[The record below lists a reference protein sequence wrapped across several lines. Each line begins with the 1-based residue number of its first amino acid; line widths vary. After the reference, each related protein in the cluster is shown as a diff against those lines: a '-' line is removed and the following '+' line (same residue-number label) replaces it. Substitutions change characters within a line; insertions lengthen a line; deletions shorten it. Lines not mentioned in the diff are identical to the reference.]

1 MAKAHSPRRGSMQFW
16 PRKRSR
22 HSFVRVRSWA
32 NTKETKPLAFVGY
45 KAGMT
50 HVMMIDSRAKST
62 TSGEKISVPVTI
74 VECPQMFALGAAFY
88 SKDSHEKMKKIID
101 VFASEIPKDWRKVA
115 SLRVPLAKKSIKK
128 LEDVNEF
135 DHVRL
140 IVCSRPGTT
149 TVGAKKPQVIEVDL
163 GGSKEEALTYLK
175 EHLGKEIA
183 ASEIFSTGDM
193 IDVRAVTKGKGFQGT
208 VKRYGVMMT
217 SHKSEKVRRGVAAMG
232 AWTPKRVDYRI
243 PQPGKMG
250 YHFRTEYNKQII
262 KLGDASSVSEVNPS
276 AGLHQYGLLKNNYML
291 VRGSIAGPR
300 KKAVLLTAAIR
311 NAAYKNKSFIGVPE
325 ISYISQKAYQNV
337 KRE

>member
-32 NTKETKPLAFVGY
+32 KAKEVKPLGFVGY

-62 TSGEKISVPVTI
+62 TSGDKIAVPVTI
-74 VECPQMFALGAAFY
+74 VEVPQMFALGAAFY
-88 SKDSHEKMKKIID
+88 SKDSRGKLAKVAD
-101 VFASEIPKDWRKVA
+101 VFATEIPKDWRKVA
-115 SLRVPLAKKSIKK
+115 MLTIPLAKKSTKK
-128 LEDVNEF
+128 LEDVTGF

-140 IVCSRPGTT
+140 IACSRPGTT
-149 TVGAKKPQVIEVDL
+149 TVGAKKPQVIELEL
-163 GGSKEEALTYLK
+163 GGSNDESLAYLK
-175 EHLGKEIA
+175 EHVGKELA
-183 ASEIFSTGDM
+183 VSDVFTAGEV

-250 YHFRTEYNKQII
+250 YHSRSEYNKQII
-262 KLGDASSVSEVNPS
+262 KLGNSDVVSEVNPL
-276 AGLHQYGLLKNNYML
+276 AGLHQYGVVKNNYL
-291 VRGSIAGPR
+291 LIRGSIAGPR
-300 KKAVLLTAAIR
+300 KKAILLTSAIR
-311 NAAYKNKSFIGVPE
+311 NKAYKNKAFAGVLDVSFISRRTYTGAE
-325 ISYISQKAYQNV
+325 Q
-337 KRE
+337 

>member
-1 MAKAHSPRRGSMQFW
+1 MQFW

-32 NTKETKPLAFVGY
+32 AAKDAKPLGFVGY

-50 HVMMIDSRAKST
+50 HVMMNDSRAKST
-62 TSGEKISVPVTI
+62 TSGEKIAVPVTI

-88 SKDSHEKMKKIID
+88 SKDSRGRLRKVAD
-101 VFASEIPKDWRKVA
+101 VFAPEIPKEWRKVA
-115 SLRVPLAKKSIKK
+115 SLRVPLAKKSTKK
-128 LEDVNEF
+128 LEDVADF

-140 IVCSRPGTT
+140 IVCSRPGST
-149 TVGAKKPQVIEVDL
+149 TVGAKKPQVLELEL
-163 GGSKEEALTYLK
+163 GGSKDDAMTYLK
-175 EHLGKEIA
+175 DRLGKEIA
-183 ASEIFSTGDM
+183 VSDVFAGGDVV
-193 IDVRAVTKGKGFQGT
+193 DVRAVTKGKGFQGT

-262 KLGDASSVSEVNPS
+262 KLGDASSADEVNPL
-276 AGLHQYGLLKNNYML
+276 AGLHQYGVLKNNYLL

-300 KKAVLLTAAIR
+300 KKAVLLTSAIR
-311 NAAYKNKSFIGVPE
+311 AGAYKNKLFSNPEVSFI
-325 ISYISQKAYQNV
+325 SRKAYGKVSQ
-337 KRE
+337 